1 MSMERTALSSMQVKQ
16 SYITL
21 HNMRFFGR
29 HGVMEQEQVTGGDFV
44 VTVRVGYDV
53 TRAMVSDN
61 VDDTLNYAML
71 YELIRRE
78 MEQPSR
84 LLEHVAG
91 RIAERIFGELPD
103 VTTVDIELTKVNP
116 PMGADCDG
124 ATVELHLT
132 NEKTE

>member
-1 MSMERTALSSMQVKQ
+1 MNMELKQ
-16 SYITL
+16 SYIAL
-21 HNMRFFGR
+21 RNMRFFGR

-44 VTVRVGYDV
+44 MTVRVGYDV
-53 TRAMVSDN
+53 TRAMASDN
-61 VDDTLNYAML
+61 VDDTLNYAVL
-71 YELIRRE
+71 YELIRQE
-78 MEQPSR
+78 MDKPSK

-91 RIAERIFGELPD
+91 RIAERIFDELPV

-132 NEKTE
+132 NEKN